1 MAGHMLPSPSQDR
14 IPNREG
20 SLWAGKK
27 SYMPTVFPGDQGND
41 QERVRKASEASLK
54 APGAPGQACQVPCC
68 CPSEQA
74 RAPASIT
81 GWPSAPHR
89 PLCAYLGSRALT
101 QVLSQA
107 AIILGG

>member
-1 MAGHMLPSPSQDR
+1 MADHMLPSPSQDR

-27 SYMPTVFPGDQGND
+27 GYVPTVFPRDQGND

-54 APGAPGQACQVPCC
+54 APGAPCC